1 MSTFGKCEGGGR
13 RSAARTAAP
22 LIGLI
27 TTLNETRS
35 AVFVDVSST
44 GVRLRG
50 KNLPPKWADLFVNV
64 EGVVGFGTVQWEDGD
79 ERGIAFDTPL
89 HPDDEQLLQRKIGE
103 ARGMPPEIK
112 AAFDDWTQ
120 GVAH

>member
-13 RSAARTAAP
+13 RLSPRTAAP
-22 LIGLI
+22 LIALI

-35 AVFVDVSST
+35 AVVVDVSAT
-44 GVRLRG
+44 GARLRG
-50 KNLPPKWADLFVNV
+50 SNLPPKWADLFIHV
-64 EGVVGFGTVQWEDGD
+64 EGVVGFGTVQWEEGD
-79 ERGIAFDTPL
+79 ERGIAFDVAL
-89 HPDDEQLLQRKIGE
+89 HPDDEQLLQQKVREMHGL
-103 ARGMPPEIK
+103 PPEIK